1 MNDKTEMAVHVA
13 ITRALDEAG
22 VKPEVLRGMCIVVGL
37 EKFRDELAL
46 EAAPEAAQHDTA
58 RLAQAEA
65 RVAYFSKLLASFW
78 RITPPDIKVPDGRT
92 FEFIDPDPHRTLR
105 VIRDAMTGAMAQLE
119 VQQQLDPEV
128 HARAILKAT
137 ACDWLWIEAG
147 AHVAE
152 LDGSFTLEQL
162 EAVATLLRL
171 GKEYKSEEAAL

>member
-1 MNDKTEMAVHVA
+1 M
-13 ITRALDEAG
+13 ITTLGVDTYETDDVPVDYAWAKEQGIKPALYRC
-22 VKPEVLRGMCIVVGL
+22 VPY
-37 EKFRDELAL
+37 
-46 EAAPEAAQHDTA
+46 EAAQHDTA

-119 VQQQLDPEV
+119 VQQQLDPEA

-147 AHVAE
+147 AQVAE

-171 GKEYKSEEAAL
+171 GKKYTVEEHQV